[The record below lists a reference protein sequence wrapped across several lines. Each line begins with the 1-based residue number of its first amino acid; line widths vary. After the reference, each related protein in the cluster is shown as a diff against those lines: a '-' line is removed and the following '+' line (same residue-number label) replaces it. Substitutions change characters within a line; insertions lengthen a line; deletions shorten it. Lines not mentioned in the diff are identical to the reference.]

1 MPDRDCAL
9 LLGALAGLV
18 PDQAPSDEAR
28 LRMRAAL
35 LARLPARAPGTHVLR
50 HAEGEW
56 KQLMPGVRVKTL
68 RRDPFAG
75 TETTLWRVDP
85 GASVPPHA
93 HRHEEECL
101 VLEGS
106 IVKDDVEYFPGD
118 FLLADAGEL
127 HSRFSSPRGALF
139 LIRGEILAEPAS
151 SPPSPA

>member
-1 MPDRDCAL
+1 MPERDCVL

-18 PDQAPSDEAR
+18 PDQAPTDEGR

-35 LARLPARAPGTHVLR
+35 LARLPASAPGTRVLR

-56 KQLMPGVRVKTL
+56 ATLMPGVRVKTL
-68 RRDPFAG
+68 RRDPAAG

-85 GASVPPHA
+85 GAGVPPHA

-106 IVKDDVEYFPGD
+106 IVKDGVEYFPGD
-118 FLLADAGEL
+118 YLLADAGEQ

-139 LIRGEILAEPAS
+139 LIRGEILADPAS
-151 SPPSPA
+151 SPPPTA